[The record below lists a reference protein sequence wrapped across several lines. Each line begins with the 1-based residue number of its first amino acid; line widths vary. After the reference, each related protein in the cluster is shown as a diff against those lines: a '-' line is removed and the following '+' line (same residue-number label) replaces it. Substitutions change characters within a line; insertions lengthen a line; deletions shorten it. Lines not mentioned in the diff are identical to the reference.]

1 MLMPNFSARSVAIGL
16 GLVLC
21 GCSSGNAADVFTGTM
36 SEAQFRAQNARLG
49 LIPVP
54 WPRKMIDP
62 TARPAVTTHPA
73 RSPNRHV
80 QSAPAKSK
88 KVAATPVT
96 VSAPITEPV
105 KVASRPET
113 SVKEV
118 PVVTVIPHVA
128 PAVPALIPSMPN
140 GIATLPAGAPTA
152 ADNARARAAELL
164 IGGQILTARRVLSDK
179 AVAQDPVVIATLGQT
194 YDPLVL
200 AAFPNLKSAANADR
214 ARELYALAIARGNGD
229 AKQRLMALE
238 ASRKK

>member
-1 MLMPNFSARSVAIGL
+1 MLMPNFCARSMAIGVL
-16 GLVLC
+16 LVVC
-21 GCSSGNAADVFTGTM
+21 GSSSGNAADVFAGTM
-36 SEAQFRAQNARLG
+36 SEAQSRAQNARLG

-54 WPRKMIDP
+54 WPRKIVD
-62 TARPAVTTHPA
+62 AAALPAVTTHPA
-73 RSPNRHV
+73 RAPNRHV
-80 QSAPAKSK
+80 HSVPAKLNK
-88 KVAATPVT
+88 TAARPVT
-96 VSAPITEPV
+96 VAAPVTEPV
-105 KVASRPET
+105 KIASRPET

-118 PVVTVIPHVA
+118 PVVTIIPHVA
-128 PAVPALIPSMPN
+128 PAVPALIPLVPN

-229 AKQRLMALE
+229 AKQRLIALD
-238 ASRKK
+238 ALRKK